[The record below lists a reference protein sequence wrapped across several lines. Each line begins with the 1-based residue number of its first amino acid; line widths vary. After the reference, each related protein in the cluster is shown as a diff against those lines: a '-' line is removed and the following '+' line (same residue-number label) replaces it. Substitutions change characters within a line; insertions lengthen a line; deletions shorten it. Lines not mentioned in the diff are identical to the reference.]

1 VKKLVAGI
9 AVAVAASLAVVALA
23 FGASRT
29 TTISVVAKLNA
40 KQEVP
45 AQVVKN
51 TKAKGLF
58 TGRLVGRKL
67 TWKLTFSGLTGPA
80 TQAHI
85 HMGAVGKAGNVVV
98 VLCNNSCKSGVHGKK
113 TISRAVKKAL
123 LHHKLYVNVHTTKN
137 PNGEIR
143 GQLAAKM

>member
-1 VKKLVAGI
+1 MKTLVAGI
-9 AVAVAASLAVVALA
+9 AVAVVASLAVVALA

-29 TTISVVAKLNA
+29 TISVGAKLNA

-45 AQVVKN
+45 AQVVKD

-58 TGRLVGRKL
+58 TGKLVGRKL

-80 TQAHI
+80 TAAHI
-85 HMGAVGKAGNVVV
+85 HMGAVGKAGNVVIA
-98 VLCNNSCKSGVHGKK
+98 LCTPCKSGVHGKK
-113 TISRAVKKAL
+113 TLSRAVKKAL
-123 LHHKLYVNVHTTKN
+123 IHHKLYVNVHTAKN

-143 GQLAAKM
+143 GQLAKM

>member
-9 AVAVAASLAVVALA
+9 AVAVAASLTVVALA

-29 TTISVVAKLNA
+29 TVSVGAKLNA

-45 AQVVKN
+45 AQVVRD

-58 TGRLVGRKL
+58 TGKLVGRKL

-80 TQAHI
+80 TAAHI
-85 HMGAVGKAGNVVV
+85 HMGAVGKAGNVVIA
-98 VLCNNSCKSGVHGKK
+98 LCTPCKSGVHGKK

-123 LHHKLYVNVHTTKN
+123 MHHKLYVNVHTTKN

-143 GQLAAKM
+143 GQLAKM

>member
-9 AVAVAASLAVVALA
+9 AVAVAASLTVVALA

-29 TTISVVAKLNA
+29 TVSVGAKLNA

-45 AQVVKN
+45 AQVVRD

-58 TGRLVGRKL
+58 TGKLVGRKL

-80 TQAHI
+80 TAAHI
-85 HMGAVGKAGNVVV
+85 HMGAVGKAGNVVIA
-98 VLCNNSCKSGVHGKK
+98 LCTPCKSGVHGKK
-113 TISRAVKKAL
+113 TISRAVKRAL
-123 LHHKLYVNVHTTKN
+123 MHHKLYVNVHTTKN

-143 GQLAAKM
+143 GQLAKM

>member
-9 AVAVAASLAVVALA
+9 AVAVAASLTVVALA

-29 TTISVVAKLNA
+29 TVSVGAKLNA

-45 AQVVKN
+45 AQVVRD

-58 TGRLVGRKL
+58 TGKLIGRKL

-80 TQAHI
+80 TAAHI
-85 HMGAVGKAGNVVV
+85 HMGAVGKAGNVVIA
-98 VLCNNSCKSGVHGKK
+98 LCTPCKSGVHGKK

-123 LHHKLYVNVHTTKN
+123 MHHKLYVNVHTTKN

-143 GQLAAKM
+143 GQLAKM